1 MKIFEGLGCVTSDE
15 RLEFDDDAFTIR
27 IMTQIQEFLKEFFC
41 CGMGAIVRNL
51 LINSRNCRRIVMKY
65 LTGMGCVASKKD

>member
-27 IMTQIQEFLKEFFC
+27 IMTQIQEFLKEFFR
-41 CGMGAIVRNL
+41 CGMGAIVLYEICWSTPEIVDAL
-51 LINSRNCRRIVMKY
+51 LWNI
-65 LTGMGCVASKKD
+65 